1 MELLDYFF
9 TVSLEATRIPW
20 KIFDRSTRRKLS
32 DDYGNESG
40 DAYYDKMIVWDR
52 VLKYDKKGNPFYRVT
67 VYKPDW
73 AEVR

>member
-9 TVSLEATRIPW
+9 TVTFEATRIPW